1 MKIEMRVQAT
11 RPACAGVTRAEYHRQ
26 SRVENRQFSV
36 GVKQSG
42 SRQSVRQHLFLVP
55 GIDGTGKLF
64 YRQIPGLERSF
75 SVTSTCLRDQA
86 ASMDDLVADLDD
98 QITRVAGGG
107 RVSLLGESFGGALTL
122 SYAVA
127 HPERVERLIIL
138 NSFAHFGSQA
148 RLWLGYHLLRA
159 TPWGMMRI
167 VRQLNARRMHSP
179 HTDREEIRRFHDLMR
194 SATRE
199 GYLSRLRI
207 LRDYDIRDRLTS
219 ISAPVLYLAADRDT
233 LVPSVEQARLMSE
246 LTPGATMRVLEGH
259 GHSCLIAPD
268 LDLASIIGEWLTDAP
283 R

>member
-1 MKIEMRVQAT
+1 MKE
-11 RPACAGVTRAEYHRQ
+11 
-26 SRVENRQFSV
+26 
-36 GVKQSG
+36 
-42 SRQSVRQHLFLVP
+42 HLLLVP

-64 YRQIPGLERSF
+64 YRQIPSLERNF
-75 SVTSTCLRDQA
+75 TVTAMRLRDDA
-86 ASMDDLVADLDD
+86 LTMDDLVADLHAEVE
-98 QITRVAGGG
+98 RVSADGG

-127 HPERVERLIIL
+127 HPERVDRLVIV

-179 HTDREEIRRFHDLMR
+179 HTERDEIRRFHELMR
-194 SATRE
+194 AATRE
-199 GYLSRLRI
+199 GYLSRMRI
-207 LRDYDIRDRLTS
+207 LRDYDIRHQLPS

-233 LVPSVEQARLMSE
+233 LVPSVEQARLMSA
-246 LTPGATMRVLEGH
+246 LTPRAKMRILEGH

-268 LDLASIIGEWLTDAP
+268 MDLAAIVADWLGAEDGMDRAAG
-283 R
+283 